1 VRPTREGQ
9 RRQLRPP
16 GPPRAARGRTAGLR
30 GSLPHG
36 PPQQCGARRR
46 RWVRLQEVH
55 PSPRA
60 ALGRRRTTWCRT
72 DGTPCGRQSCSTG
85 TWDTPSRQGGG
96 PAAGWQPWV
105 PLHCA
110 HLQRRRLWTPC
121 VSQHAAH
128 LPYLRLLLLLPAGR
142 QARRRPGAARAAG
155 EGRRPPRWRRG
166 HRTCGPWRRRQDP
179 GGTTNGVLGGGHPR
193 PPRGATSWPGPA
205 PDAGGGASQV
215 LRAASWRGGR
225 SAARRHAGRGGGAAR
240 GREAASN
247 GRGRG
252 ARHKRRGGGG
262 GGAVQREGRAG
273 RACGKARPRTQTG
286 LGAAP
291 RAPALPK
298 TPNVSVSGPRP

>member
-9 RRQLRPP
+9 RWQLRPP

-110 HLQRRRLWTPC
+110 HLAKGGVLRVGAVAIGP
-121 VSQHAAH
+121 AAH
-128 LPYLRLLLLLPAGR
+128 GAAAKTLA
-142 QARRRPGAARAAG
+142 ARRMVSSEEVTRGRHAEQRPGLA
-155 EGRRPPRWRRG
+155 
-166 HRTCGPWRRRQDP
+166 
-179 GGTTNGVLGGGHPR
+179 PR
-193 PPRGATSWPGPA
+193 PTLAAVPARFSARPRGAEAAAPRGAT
-205 PDAGGGASQV
+205 
-215 LRAASWRGGR
+215 RGVAEAQR
-225 SAARRHAGRGGGAAR
+225 EADRPRPTAEGAAR
-240 GREAASN
+240 GASGAAAVAEARSS
-247 GRGRG
+247 
-252 ARHKRRGGGG
+252 ARD
-262 GGAVQREGRAG
+262 ALDARAG
-273 RACGKARPRTQTG
+273 RPARGHKQD
-286 LGAAP
+286 
-291 RAPALPK
+291 
-298 TPNVSVSGPRP
+298 